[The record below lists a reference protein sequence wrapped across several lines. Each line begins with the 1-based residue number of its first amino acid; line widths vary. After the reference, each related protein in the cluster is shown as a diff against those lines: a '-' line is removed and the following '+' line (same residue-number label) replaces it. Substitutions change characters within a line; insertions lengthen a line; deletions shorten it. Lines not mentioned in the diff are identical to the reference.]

1 MTSSVGSIKNLPIY
15 QQYYQYYQEYNQKHK
30 SNLSF
35 DAYLEL
41 EGYKFYFLEQIE
53 NYIETGNP
61 NGGDGKKGNTI
72 SNTRYINNGNSSI
85 YQSADEETYYEFD
98 FDKGTYTVHQG
109 NDSVA
114 ALLGL
119 SGKDYDTIQFGYQT
133 ANVTNYTFGD
143 LEDGQDSS
151 TAKDTSPYFSNVS
164 YKTQEF
170 DIHYIMNG
178 LLMNPDD
185 PQYQIATEIFN
196 NLIDTMHQWCPQ
208 SDLQALDAIAAQY
221 GTESAEYKEKLK
233 EVILNNLDQANEWIE
248 DHDHLEYKVDAS
260 VNQGAEQEGG
270 TQENKPPE
278 YDVTKVLEA
287 AGLLDEYDANSMK
300 TGEWHEDGDQSDTQA
315 AAARDAQRAIIKL
328 CEQLGNAL
336 RAELGD
342 AWTPEMDTYLAQ
354 VQEHMLAGYFW
365 TRQESI
371 CDDGAIKNDTDW
383 ATTDCKSSGAKD
395 TRFVISYKNFANE
408 FFKVFDSL
416 SNANSLTPE
425 EKEAEKAEKEKKKS
439 NYQSLYG
446 ANLNSIAAS
455 AGIKDVTVVPTGSNQ
470 YYDIQEK
477 AESEVIQPLIDE
489 LKGKYPN
496 IPEAELLELLE
507 AAGTAA
513 LANPNEWATTT
524 NNYTYTID
532 ADALIDIFEEYVKE
546 GIKSKGYEF

>member
-72 SNTRYINNGNSSI
+72 SNTRYICNGNSSI

-98 FDKGTYTVHQG
+98 FDKGTYTVYQG
-109 NDSVA
+109 NDSIA
-114 ALLGL
+114 GLLGL

-151 TAKDTSPYFSNVS
+151 TIKDNSPYFYNVS
-164 YKTQEF
+164 YNTQEF

-178 LLMNPDD
+178 LLMNHDD
-185 PQYQIATEIFN
+185 PQYQIATEILN
-196 NLIDTMHQWCPQ
+196 NLTNTMHQWCPQ

-221 GTESAEYKEKLK
+221 GKESAEYKEKLK

-260 VNQGAEQEGG
+260 VNLGAEQEGE
-270 TQENKPPE
+270 TQENTVPE
-278 YDVTKVLEA
+278 YDRTKVISA
-287 AGLLDEYDANSMK
+287 AGLSGQYNSDYMWS
-300 TGEWHEDGDQSDTQA
+300 GSWHESGSRDETREA
-315 AAARDAQRAIIKL
+315 AKADLIN
-328 CEQLGNAL
+328 QLSAYISQLATAL
-336 RAELGD
+336 RAQIGD
-342 AWTPEMDTYLAQ
+342 AWTPEMEDYLVKVEQ
-354 VQEHMLAGYFW
+354 YIYDGIEI
-365 TRQESI
+365 TENESI
-371 CDDGAIKNDTDW
+371 CNDGKIKNDSYWAATD
-383 ATTDCKSSGAKD
+383 AKASGAQD
-395 TRFVISYKNFANE
+395 NRGIISVENLINAFFAE
-408 FFKVFDSL
+408 FDRLCKAGGKTQAEID
-416 SNANSLTPE
+416 
-425 EKEAEKAEKEKKKS
+425 AEKAEKEKKKS

-446 ANLNSIAAS
+446 ADMNSMAAS
-455 AGIKDVTVVPTGSNQ
+455 AGIKDVNIVLTGSNQ
-470 YYDIQEK
+470 YYDIQEE
-477 AESEVIQPLIDE
+477 AEKKVIQPLINE
-489 LKGKYPN
+489 LKGKYPD

-507 AAGTAA
+507 AASEAA
-513 LANPNEWATTT
+513 LANPYEWATTT

-532 ADALIDIFEEYVKE
+532 ADALIDIFEEFVKE

>member
-15 QQYYQYYQEYNQKHK
+15 QQYYQYYQEYNQKNNR
-30 SNLSF
+30 NLTF
-35 DAYLEL
+35 DAYLDL
-41 EGYKFYFLEQIE
+41 AGYKQYFLEQIE

-85 YQSADEETYYEFD
+85 YQSADDETYYEFD

-151 TAKDTSPYFSNVS
+151 TIKDNSPYFYNVS
-164 YKTQEF
+164 YNTQEF
-170 DIHYIMNG
+170 DIHYVLNG

-260 VNQGAEQEGG
+260 VNLGAEQEGG

-278 YDVTKVLEA
+278 YDKTKVLSA
-287 AGLLDEYDANSMK
+287 AGLSGLYNSDYMWS
-300 TGEWHEDGDQSDTQA
+300 GGWHEKGSKDECQERAKGDAITQLSA
-315 AAARDAQRAIIKL
+315 YIS
-328 CEQLGNAL
+328 QLATAL
-336 RAELGD
+336 RAQIGD
-342 AWTPEMDTYLAQ
+342 AWTQEMEDYLAK
-354 VQEHMLAGYFW
+354 VEAYIYDGFFI
-365 TRQESI
+365 TDDEDI
-371 CDDGAIKNDTDW
+371 CDNGKIKTNDW
-383 ATTDCKSSGAKD
+383 ATTDCKGGGGGDFRAI
-395 TRFVISYKNFANE
+395 ISVQNLTDAFFAE
-408 FFKVFDSL
+408 FDRLCKAGGKTQAEID
-416 SNANSLTPE
+416 
-425 EKEAEKAEKEKKKS
+425 AEKAEKEKKKS

-446 ANLNSIAAS
+446 ANLNSIATS

-477 AESEVIQPLIDE
+477 AESEVVQPLIDE

-513 LANPNEWATTT
+513 LANPNAWATTT